1 MEEPYICKF
10 MKGNTEVLQ
19 EQLNEMQRYIKDRE
33 VLRLRVSKASVGWHL
48 SHNLKVFNNILDAL
62 KASDPEK
69 YKSSF
74 NFLKILVLTTGHI
87 PRGKAKSPKAV
98 LPPQE
103 ISKEHLE
110 LQLKEARGKLG
121 YFTEVNKNAHFE
133 HPYFNK
139 LNRKET
145 RKFLAIHTRHHLKI
159 IRDILG
165 AEKK

>member
-1 MEEPYICKF
+1 
-10 MKGNTEVLQ
+10 MKEDTQVLQ
-19 EQLNEMQRYIKDRE
+19 EQLKEMELYIKDRE
-33 VLRLRVSKASVGWHL
+33 VLRTNVSKAPVGWHL
-48 SHNLKVFNNILDAL
+48 SHSLKVFNNILDAL
-62 KASDPEK
+62 KASDPEE

-110 LQLKEARGKLG
+110 MQLKEALGKIG
-121 YFTEVNKNAHFE
+121 YFTEVDENAHFE

-145 RKFLAIHTRHHLKI
+145 KRFLAIHTRHHLKI
-159 IRDILG
+159 IRDILD